1 MVSSTVCGAKDA
13 PRGWRKN
20 LHGSLLEQ
28 AFTPVPHEA
37 AAYSLRPSEGELAG
51 LVVVHVDDLLWTG
64 GSMIEERMQAICQKY
79 KFGKLSKNEFRY
91 CGER

>member
-1 MVSSTVCGAKDA
+1 M
-13 PRGWRKN
+13 
-20 LHGSLLEQ
+20 
-28 AFTPVPHEA
+28 
-37 AAYSLRPSEGELAG
+37 
-51 LVVVHVDDLLWTG
+51 VVVHVDDLLWTG